1 MDLKTKYTRIFL
13 EVAGLPVTESSI
25 KEHRSRWWANLRAT
39 NCGLRLTEKGLQF
52 LLYRANITSYDVKL
66 QFEGDVTAQ
75 LLLHLD
81 EFITC
86 PWFVKHGIIIVF
98 SEQMAFELMLFNGDI
113 RKMLGNKSLTKD
125 FQQEIGD

>member
-25 KEHRSRWWANLRAT
+25 KEHRSRWWSNIRAT
-39 NCGLRLTEKGLQF
+39 NRGLRLTEKGLQF
-52 LLYRANITSYDVKL
+52 LLYRANITSYEVKL
-66 QFEGDVTAQ
+66 KIEGDVTAQ
-75 LLLHLD
+75 LLLQLD

-86 PWFVKHGIIIVF
+86 PWFAKHGIIVVF
-98 SEQMAFELMLFNGDI
+98 SEQMAFELMLFDGDLK
-113 RKMLGNKSLTKD
+113 KMGNNKTSAKK